1 MIRMRDFMEILKR
14 QPFAPFR
21 IDVSDGSEHQV
32 NHPEM
37 IKVANNFVLV
47 FTPKPNQPAAAI
59 SDYNLISMLH
69 VTRLEPLVSPGAK
82 HQKA

>member
-1 MIRMRDFMEILKR
+1 MIRMRDFMEIIKK
-14 QPFAPFR
+14 QPFVPFN
-21 IDVSDGSEHQV
+21 IHVSDGSEHRV

-59 SDYNLISMLH
+59 TDYNLISMLH
-69 VTRLEPLVSPGAK
+69 VTRLEPLAQATAK
-82 HQKA
+82 QSK